1 MKTISKTRVDS
12 IDDIEFE
19 LTTDIADI
27 TKPISKKSR
36 HYINGKD
43 LYDEFV
49 KYHEYKKQCLAEGK
63 DIPPLTNKIGEAII
77 QIATRRCNS
86 WRFVGYSDSWKEEMI
101 SNAIMLATIHGHNF
115 DPNKSSNAF
124 AYLTTICNNAII
136 EQIKREKKELYI
148 RYKQYENMGGFQADI
163 DDGDENFDDYDADS
177 MSGGQENIDL
187 AYEDR
192 LQYIADYEDRMFNK
206 PKATP
211 KRPDIIELDV

>member
-1 MKTISKTRVDS
+1 MKTISKTKVDS

-19 LTTDIADI
+19 LSTTTVDI
-27 TKPISKKSR
+27 TKPITKKSR
-36 HYINGKD
+36 HYVNGKD

-63 DIPPLTNKIGEAII
+63 DIPPLTNKIGAAII

-101 SNAIMLATIHGHNF
+101 SNAIMLAAIHGHNF
-115 DPNKSSNAF
+115 DPSKSSNAF
-124 AYLTTICNNAII
+124 AYLTAICNNAIV

-148 RYKQYENMGGFQADI
+148 RYKQYENIGGFQADGDDVDG
-163 DDGDENFDDYDADS
+163 DDGDYSDS
-177 MSGGQENIDL
+177 ISGGQENIDL

-192 LQYIADYEDRMFNK
+192 LKYISDYEDRVFNK
-206 PKATP
+206 PKVVSKNP
-211 KRPDIIELDV
+211 EIVELDV